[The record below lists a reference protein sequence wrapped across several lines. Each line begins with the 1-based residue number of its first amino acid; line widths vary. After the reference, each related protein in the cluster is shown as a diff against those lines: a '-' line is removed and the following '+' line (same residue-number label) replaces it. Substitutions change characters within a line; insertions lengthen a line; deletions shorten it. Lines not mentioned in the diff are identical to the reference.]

1 MDQIIQAIGEPHRR
15 AILQMLAGREM
26 SAGEIAQNFSI
37 TRPAI
42 SQHLSVL
49 KEAGLLHER
58 RQGTR
63 RLYRTHPEGLGELR
77 AFIEGFWDQGL
88 ARLKQAAEREEGQ
101 RVRG

>member
-1 MDQIIQAIGEPHRR
+1 MVIQAIGEAHRR
-15 AILQMLAGREM
+15 AILRMVAEREM

-49 KEAGLLHER
+49 KQAGLLYER

-63 RLYRTHPEGLGELR
+63 RLYRTRSEGLGELR
-77 AFIEGFWDQGL
+77 AFIEGFWDNRL
-88 ARLKQAAEREEGQ
+88 SRLKQAAEREEGSKG
-101 RVRG
+101 VRRQ